1 MIKSA
6 QLVSLTVK
14 RVDLQ
19 FIKPARTSRDTL
31 LSKPSWII
39 RAMDQE
45 GRIGWGECSLI
56 LGLSPESEEAV
67 ESFFAGCQER
77 QSLSLDDVPSGMPA
91 VRTAVEMVLLSLAQA
106 GQLAFFPGTFS
117 QGTHSIEM
125 NGLIWMDTPEGMLSQ
140 AQRLRGSGFETL
152 KMKVGS
158 MPFDAEWGWLRELR
172 QEVGNGCVLR
182 CDANGAFS
190 NPESRWTPMKKLEA
204 LAALEFHSIEQPL
217 RPVEVAGLAQLCVD
231 SPLPI
236 ALDESLIGIEKS
248 EREAL
253 LDAISPQF
261 LILKPSLVGGFN
273 ASQEWVRLAESRGI
287 GWWATSALESNL
299 GLTAIAQWVGDGVQT
314 ATPKLPQGLGTGSL
328 FVNNL
333 ESSLEVEAGHLKHD
347 PSRTVDM
354 EVQFERLGA

>member
-1 MIKSA
+1 MRTA
-6 QLVSLTVK
+6 QLVSLAVK
-14 RVDLQ
+14 RVDLR

-39 RAMDQE
+39 RAMDLE

-67 ESFFAGCQER
+67 ELFFEECREL
-77 QSLSLDDVPSGMPA
+77 QSLSLDDVPSDMPA
-91 VRTAVEMVLLSLAQA
+91 VHMAVEMVLLSLSHEDP
-106 GQLAFFPGTFS
+106 LAYFPGSFS
-117 QGTHSIEM
+117 NGSQFIEM

-140 AQRLRGSGFETL
+140 AQQLRDSGFETL

-172 QEVGNGCVLR
+172 QEVSNRCVLR

-190 NPESRWTPMKKLEA
+190 KFESRWTPMKKLEA

-217 RPVEVAGLAQLCVD
+217 RPEDVDGLARLCAD

-236 ALDESLIGIEKS
+236 ALDESLIGVEES
-248 EREAL
+248 HREAL
-253 LDAISPQF
+253 LDAICPQF
-261 LILKPSLVGGFN
+261 LILKPSLVGGFRV
-273 ASQEWVRLAESRGI
+273 SQQWVHLAESRGV

-314 ATPKLPQGLGTGSL
+314 ATPKLPQGLGTGAL
-328 FVNNL
+328 FENNL
-333 ESSLEVEAGHLKHD
+333 ESSMEVAAGQLKHALER
-347 PSRTVDM
+347 PVDM
-354 EVQFERLGA
+354 EVQFERLQA